1 MKSLKTIQRTK
12 RELRKIID
20 TSPCSYEQRIAYI
33 MGELLTWVS
42 QDVVGWGKP
51 AAWVKAEANI
61 LQIRTFILPTDLA
74 LLDAIKATIKEETK
88 YKGQRGN
95 HA

>member
-20 TSPCSYEQRIAYI
+20 TSPCPYEQRIAHI

-42 QDVVGWGKP
+42 QDVDWKRP
-51 AAWVKAEANI
+51 ATWVKAEANI

-74 LLDAIKATIKEETK
+74 LLNAIKAMIKEETK
-88 YKGQRGN
+88 YKGQRVN